1 VIAMMIIEAQKQEDA
16 VGKLYAFV
24 LGQLKAGVDKAT
36 ISQKLVAT
44 GVGRSDATQLV
55 EKVHYEAMKKARAEQ
70 FEASIV
76 VPTLLGGVLA
86 AVVGGSIWG
95 LIVIATGYEIGFV
108 AWGIGLLAGLG
119 VVLFSKGQR
128 GVPLQV
134 IAVLTSVLG
143 VAIGKYV
150 TFFYFF
156 RRAVEG
162 KFGADAASNL
172 GLFSEKTVESF
183 SQNIVS
189 MLSPF
194 DLLWVL
200 LAVMTAWR
208 IPRGIGIKV
217 P

>member
-1 VIAMMIIEAQKQEDA
+1 MMIIEAEKQKDA

-24 LGQLKAGVDKAT
+24 LEQLKAGVDKAT

-44 GVGRSDATQLV
+44 GVGSSDATQLV
-55 EKVHYEAMKKARAEQ
+55 EKIHYEAMKKARQEQ

-76 VPTLLGGVLA
+76 VPTLLGGGLA

-108 AWGIGLLAGLG
+108 AWGIGVLAGLG

-128 GVPLQV
+128 GVPLQL

-156 RRAVEG
+156 RKAVEG
-162 KFGADAASNL
+162 KFGGDAASNL

-194 DLLWVL
+194 DLLWVV

-208 IPRGIGIKV
+208 IPKGIGIKV